1 MLLILRSL
9 RQNLRHLHLNKPS
22 YTLKA
27 PIKIAFNASRVILPK
42 GWSGQFTWISDINY
56 FEVHPTIGLPN
67 KDSFLDRKYA
77 SCIVIIS

>member
-9 RQNLRHLHLNKPS
+9 RQNLRHLQLNKPS

-42 GWSGQFTWISDINY
+42 GWSGQFTWISDI
-56 FEVHPTIGLPN
+56 I
-67 KDSFLDRKYA
+67 D
-77 SCIVIIS
+77 I